1 MDEKVA
7 KKFSKEY
14 EYIVNV
20 LQKLEKKSGKR
31 PPPSATTQAT
41 TSMSTNTPS
50 STDGVDVVMADMMV
64 EEAMDMDPDSDSDA
78 EGDDN
83 EDDDDI
89 MVDNGTIRR
98 FPLNH
103 LP

>member
-1 MDEKVA
+1 
-7 KKFSKEY
+7 
-14 EYIVNV
+14 
-20 LQKLEKKSGKR
+20 
-31 PPPSATTQAT
+31 
-41 TSMSTNTPS
+41 
-50 STDGVDVVMADMMV
+50 MADMMV